1 MERIVNNAVIFN
13 KQHGDEK
20 ILIVDG
26 GETYRVVSVYAIDGS
41 RSCER
46 MYSSPEE
53 VKEGFEK
60 DWWRVFN
67 IYTPEELIK
76 LMYPV

>member
-1 MERIVNNAVIFN
+1 MEGSINNTVMLHKQCGEEKVIIAN
-13 KQHGDEK
+13 
-20 ILIVDG
+20 G
-26 GETYRVVSVYAIDGS
+26 GGSYRVVIVYATDGHD
-41 RSCER
+41 SCER
-46 MYSSPEE
+46 MYGSPEE

-60 DWWRVFN
+60 DWWRIFN

>member
-1 MERIVNNAVIFN
+1 MENVTHIRHGNEKVIIIN
-13 KQHGDEK
+13 S
-20 ILIVDG
+20 G
-26 GETYRVVSVYAIDGS
+26 GNYRLVSVCAVDGS
-41 RSCER
+41 RVCER

-53 VKEGFEK
+53 VKEGFKK
-60 DWWRVFN
+60 DWWRIFN

>member
-1 MERIVNNAVIFN
+1 MESISNNPVIFH
-13 KQHGDEK
+13 KQCGDEK
-20 ILIVDG
+20 VLIING
-26 GETYRVVSVYAIDGS
+26 GGIYRVVSVYSIDKS
-41 RSCER
+41 YLCER

-53 VKEGFEK
+53 VKEGFNK
-60 DWWRVFN
+60 DWWRIFN